1 MESNNKIGF
10 MEALS
15 VLLIVVFAHLILLLP
30 KIIIEEQST
39 GSIINIIYV
48 TLLALFAIYILNLL
62 YKKFKGMD
70 ILDVSNFLFGN
81 KFKFIIGL
89 IYIAHAIFIAS
100 LLLRNTAENLKTT
113 YFQNTPTPYIAFFML
128 VGVAYINRFNLKT
141 IIKCNLILLPLIA
154 VSFIVLFVLSS
165 DNFVFERVFPI
176 MGYGTKNIFLTGS
189 ANIFCFGNIF
199 FLLFLMPYL
208 KDYNQFKKLSYTS
221 VILSSFFIFITILGI
236 LLVFPINVASTSNI
250 PLYMQTRTLTFG
262 KLLQR
267 LDALFILIW
276 DLNILSYLSII
287 VGFTVSI
294 FKKITNIQTSKTI
307 SYTFVA
313 ILLGATLI
321 YKNII
326 ETRLLDSNWYKN
338 FTLIIVFG
346 IGFFVLLLANIK
358 KFRIER
364 KYINKGEKQI
374 E

>member
-15 VLLIVVFAHLILLLP
+15 ILLIVVFAHLVLLLP
-30 KIIIEEQST
+30 KIIIEDQGT
-39 GSIINIIYV
+39 GSIINVIYV
-48 TLLALFAIYILNLL
+48 SLLALFAVYILNIL

-70 ILDVSNFLFGN
+70 ILDISNFLFGK
-81 KFKFIIGL
+81 KFRFIVGI
-89 IYIAHAIFIAS
+89 IFIVHAIFVSS

-128 VGVAYINRFNLKT
+128 VGVAYLSKFSLKT
-141 IIKCNLILLPLIA
+141 IIKCNLIIVPLIA
-154 VSFIVLFVLSS
+154 ASFIILFALSS
-165 DNFVFERVFPI
+165 ENFVFERVFPI
-176 MGYGTKNIFLTGS
+176 LGNGVENIFLSGS
-189 ANIFCFGNIF
+189 ANIFCLGNIF
-199 FLLFLMPYL
+199 FLLLIMPYL

-221 VILSSFFIFITILGI
+221 IILSSFFILITILGI
-236 LLVFPINVASTSNI
+236 LLIFPLNVASTSNI

-276 DLNILSYLSII
+276 DLNILSYLSIVI
-287 VGFTVSI
+287 GFVVSI

-307 SYTFVA
+307 SYTFVT
-313 ILLGATLI
+313 ILLGASLV

-346 IGFFVLLLANIK
+346 LGFLILLLANIK
-358 KFRIER
+358 KRRNEKNQLIKE
-364 KYINKGEKQI
+364 NK
-374 E
+374 

>member
-30 KIIIEEQST
+30 KIIIEDQGTS
-39 GSIINIIYV
+39 SIINIIYV
-48 TLLALFAIYILNLL
+48 TLLALFAIYVLNLL

-70 ILDVSNFLFGN
+70 ILDVSGFLFGN
-81 KFKFIIGL
+81 KFKFLIGL

-128 VGVAYINRFNLKT
+128 VGVAYVNRFSLKT
-141 IIKCNLILLPLIA
+141 IIKCNLIIVPLIA
-154 VSFIVLFVLSS
+154 VSFIALFVLSS
-165 DNFVFERVFPI
+165 ENFVFERVFPV
-176 MGYGTKNIFLTGS
+176 MGYGAKKIFLTGS

-221 VILSSFFIFITILGI
+221 VLLSAFFLFITILGI

-287 VGFTVSI
+287 VGFAVSI
-294 FKKITNIQTSKTI
+294 FKKISNIQDSKTI

-313 ILLGATLI
+313 ILLGATLT
-321 YKNII
+321 YRNII

-346 IGFFVLLLANIK
+346 IGFLVLLLANIK
-358 KFRIER
+358 KFRNEK
-364 KYINKGEKQI
+364 KYINREEKQF

>member
-1 MESNNKIGF
+1 METNNKIGF

-15 VLLIVVFAHLILLLP
+15 ILMIVVFAHLILLLP
-30 KIIIEEQST
+30 KIIIEDQGT
-39 GSIINIIYV
+39 GSIINITYV
-48 TLLALFAIYILNLL
+48 TLLALFAIFILNLL

-70 ILDVSNFLFGN
+70 ILDVSGFLFGK
-81 KFKFIIGL
+81 KFKFIVGL
-89 IYIAHAIFIAS
+89 VYIVHAIFVAS

-128 VGVAYINRFNLKT
+128 VGVAYISRFNLKT
-141 IIKCNLILLPLIA
+141 IIKCNLIIVPLIA
-154 VSFIVLFVLSS
+154 VSFIALFILSA

-176 MGYGTKNIFLTGS
+176 LGYGAENTFLKGS

-199 FLLFLMPYL
+199 FLLLIMPYL

-221 VILSSFFIFITILGI
+221 IILSAFFIFITILGI
-236 LLVFPINVASTSNI
+236 LLIFPLNVASTSNI

-287 VGFTVSI
+287 IGFTISI
-294 FKKITNIQTSKTI
+294 FKKITNIQTGKTI
-307 SYTFVA
+307 SYTFVG
-313 ILLGATLI
+313 ILLGSSLI

-326 ETRLLDSNWYKN
+326 ETRLLDSDWYKN
-338 FTLIIVFG
+338 FTLILVFG
-346 IGFFVLLLANIK
+346 MGFLILLLANIK
-358 KFRIER
+358 KIRSEK
-364 KYINKGEKQI
+364 KYLNKGEKQI

>member
-30 KIIIEEQST
+30 KIIIEDQGT
-39 GSIINIIYV
+39 GSIVNIIYV
-48 TLLALFAIYILNLL
+48 TLLALFTVYILNLL

-70 ILDVSNFLFGN
+70 ILDISNFLFGK
-81 KFKFIIGL
+81 KFKFIVGI
-89 IYIAHAIFIAS
+89 IYIIHAIFVSS

-128 VGVAYINRFNLKT
+128 IGVAYLNRFNLKT
-141 IIKCNLILLPLIA
+141 IIKCNLIIVPLIA
-154 VSFIVLFVLSS
+154 VSFIVLFILSS
-165 DNFVFERVFPI
+165 ENFVFERVFPI
-176 MGYGTKNIFLTGS
+176 LGNGAENTFLYGIS
-189 ANIFCFGNIF
+189 NIFCFGNIF
-199 FLLFLMPYL
+199 FLLFLMSYL
-208 KDYNQFKKLSYTS
+208 KDYNQFNKLSYIS
-221 VILSSFFIFITILGI
+221 IILSSFFILLTILGI
-236 LLVFPINVASTSNI
+236 LLIFPLNVASTSNI

-287 VGFTVSI
+287 VGFIVSI
-294 FKKITNIQTSKTI
+294 FKKITNIQSTKTI

-313 ILLGATLI
+313 ILLGASLI

-346 IGFFVLLLANIK
+346 MGFIIFLLANIK
-358 KFRIER
+358 KR
-364 KYINKGEKQI
+364 KNEKNQIIKEKKQI

>member
-30 KIIIEEQST
+30 KIIIEDQGTS
-39 GSIINIIYV
+39 SIINIIYV
-48 TLLALFAIYILNLL
+48 TLLALFAIYVLNLL

-70 ILDVSNFLFGN
+70 ILDVSGFLFGN
-81 KFKFIIGL
+81 KFKFLIGL

-128 VGVAYINRFNLKT
+128 VGVAYVNRFSLKT
-141 IIKCNLILLPLIA
+141 IIKCNLIIVPLIA
-154 VSFIVLFVLSS
+154 VSFIALFVLSS
-165 DNFVFERVFPI
+165 ENFVFERVFPV
-176 MGYGTKNIFLTGS
+176 MGYGAKKIFLTGS

-221 VILSSFFIFITILGI
+221 VLLSAFFIFITILGI

-287 VGFTVSI
+287 VGFAVSI
-294 FKKITNIQTSKTI
+294 FKKISNIQDSKTI

-313 ILLGATLI
+313 ILLGATLT
-321 YKNII
+321 YRNII

-346 IGFFVLLLANIK
+346 IGFLVLLLANIK
-358 KFRIER
+358 KFRNEK
-364 KYINKGEKQI
+364 KYINREEKQF

>member
-1 MESNNKIGF
+1 MDSNNKIGF

-15 VLLIVVFAHLILLLP
+15 ILMITVFAHLILLLP
-30 KIIIEEQST
+30 KIIIEDQGT
-39 GSIINIIYV
+39 GSVINIIYV
-48 TLLALFAIYILNLL
+48 TLLALFAVFILNLL

-70 ILDVSNFLFGN
+70 ILDISGFLLGK
-81 KFKFIIGL
+81 KFKFVVGL
-89 IYIAHAIFIAS
+89 IYIVHVIFVAS

-128 VGVAYINRFNLKT
+128 VGVAYLCRFNLKT
-141 IIKCNLILLPLIA
+141 IIKCNLIIVPLIA
-154 VSFIVLFVLSS
+154 ISFIVLFVLSS
-165 DNFVFERVFPI
+165 ENFVFERVFPI
-176 MGYGTKNIFLTGS
+176 LGYGAKATFLKGI

-199 FLLFLMPYL
+199 FLLLLMPYL
-208 KDYNQFKKLSYTS
+208 KDYNQFNKLSYTS
-221 VILSSFFIFITILGI
+221 VILSGFFILITILGI
-236 LLVFPINVASTSNI
+236 LLVFPLNVASTSNI

-287 VGFTVSI
+287 IGFVVSI

-313 ILLGATLI
+313 ILLGASLI

-338 FTLIIVFG
+338 FTLILVFG
-346 IGFFVLLLANIK
+346 LGFLILLLANIK
-358 KFRIER
+358 KLKQEK
-364 KYINKGEKQI
+364 KYIDQGEKQI

>member
-10 MEALS
+10 MEALGI
-15 VLLIVVFAHLILLLP
+15 LLIVVFAHLILLLP
-30 KIIIEEQST
+30 KIIIEDQGT

-48 TLLALFAIYILNLL
+48 TLLALFTIYVLNLL
-62 YKKFKGMD
+62 YKNFKGMD
-70 ILDVSNFLFGN
+70 ILDISAYLFGN

-89 IYIAHAIFIAS
+89 IFAAHAIFVAS

-128 VGVAYINRFNLKT
+128 VGVAYLNRFSLKT
-141 IIKCNLILLPLIA
+141 IIKCNLIIIPLIA
-154 VSFIVLFVLSS
+154 ISFIVLFILSS
-165 DNFVFERVFPI
+165 ENFVFERIFPI
-176 MGYGTKNIFLTGS
+176 MGYGSEKIFLSGS
-189 ANIFCFGNIF
+189 SNIFCFGNIF
-199 FLLFLMPYL
+199 FLLLLMPFL

-221 VILSSFFIFITILGI
+221 IILSSLFILITISGI
-236 LLVFPINVASTSNI
+236 LLVFPLNVASTSNI

-276 DLNILSYLSII
+276 DLNVLSYLSII
-287 VGFTVSI
+287 IGFAVSI
-294 FKKITNIQTSKTI
+294 FKKITNIQTGKTI
-307 SYTFVA
+307 SYTIVL
-313 ILLGATLI
+313 ILLGASLV

-346 IGFFVLLLANIK
+346 LGFSILLLANLK
-358 KFRIER
+358 KKLNKKKSIT
-364 KYINKGEKQI
+364 NKGEKAI
-374 E
+374 

>member
-1 MESNNKIGF
+1 
-10 MEALS
+10 
-15 VLLIVVFAHLILLLP
+15 
-30 KIIIEEQST
+30 
-39 GSIINIIYV
+39 
-48 TLLALFAIYILNLL
+48 
-62 YKKFKGMD
+62 
-70 ILDVSNFLFGN
+70 
-81 KFKFIIGL
+81 
-89 IYIAHAIFIAS
+89 
-100 LLLRNTAENLKTT
+100 
-113 YFQNTPTPYIAFFML
+113 ML
-128 VGVAYINRFNLKT
+128 VGVAYINRFSLKT
-141 IIKCNLILLPLIA
+141 IIKCNLIIVPLIA
-154 VSFIVLFVLSS
+154 VSFIALFVLSS
-165 DNFVFERVFPI
+165 ENFVFERVFPI

-208 KDYNQFKKLSYTS
+208 KDYTQFKKLSYTS

-346 IGFFVLLLANIK
+346 IGFFILLLANIK
-358 KFRIER
+358 KIRIER

>member
-30 KIIIEEQST
+30 KIIIEDQGT
-39 GSIINIIYV
+39 GSVINIIYI

-70 ILDVSNFLFGN
+70 ILDVSGFLFGN

-89 IYIAHAIFIAS
+89 IYITHAIFIAS

-128 VGVAYINRFNLKT
+128 VGVAYINRFSLKT
-141 IIKCNLILLPLIA
+141 IIKCNLIIVPLIA
-154 VSFIVLFVLSS
+154 VSFIALFVLSS
-165 DNFVFERVFPI
+165 ENFVFERVFPI

-294 FKKITNIQTSKTI
+294 FKKITNIQASKTI

-346 IGFFVLLLANIK
+346 IGFFILLLANIK

>member
-15 VLLIVVFAHLILLLP
+15 ILMIVVFAHLILLLP
-30 KIIIEEQST
+30 KIIIENQGT
-39 GSIINIIYV
+39 GSIVNIIFV
-48 TLLALFAIYILNLL
+48 TLLALFAVYILNIL

-70 ILDVSNFLFGN
+70 ILDISGFLFGK
-81 KFKFIIGL
+81 KFKFIVGL
-89 IYIAHAIFIAS
+89 IYIIHAIFVAS

-128 VGVAYINRFNLKT
+128 VGVAYLCRFNLKT
-141 IIKCNLILLPLIA
+141 IIKCNLIIVPLIA
-154 VSFIVLFVLSS
+154 VSFIALFILSS
-165 DNFVFERVFPI
+165 KNFVFERVFPI
-176 MGYGTKNIFLTGS
+176 LGYGAETTFLKGS

-199 FLLFLMPYL
+199 FLLLLMPYL
-208 KDYNQFKKLSYTS
+208 KDYNQFNKLSYTS
-221 VILSSFFIFITILGI
+221 VILSGFFILITILGI
-236 LLVFPINVASTSNI
+236 LLVFPLNVASTSNI

-276 DLNILSYLSII
+276 DLNILSYLSIVI
-287 VGFTVSI
+287 GFVVSI
-294 FKKITNIQTSKTI
+294 FKKITNIQTGKTI

-313 ILLGATLI
+313 ILLGASLI
-321 YKNII
+321 YRNII

-338 FTLIIVFG
+338 FTLILVFG
-346 IGFFVLLLANIK
+346 MGFLILLLANFK
-358 KFRIER
+358 KLRQE
-364 KYINKGEKQI
+364 KKSINKGEKQI

>member
-30 KIIIEEQST
+30 KIIIENQGT

-70 ILDVSNFLFGN
+70 ILDVSGFLLGN

-128 VGVAYINRFNLKT
+128 VGVAYINRFSLKT
-141 IIKCNLILLPLIA
+141 IIKCNLIIVPLIA
-154 VSFIVLFVLSS
+154 VSFITLFVLSS
-165 DNFVFERVFPI
+165 ENFVFERVFPI
-176 MGYGTKNIFLTGS
+176 LGNGTKNIFLNGS

-221 VILSSFFIFITILGI
+221 VILSSFFIFITIFGI

-276 DLNILSYLSII
+276 DLNILSYLSIVI
-287 VGFTVSI
+287 GFVISI
-294 FKKITNIQTSKTI
+294 FKKITNIQTTKTI

-346 IGFFVLLLANIK
+346 IGFLILLLANIK
-358 KFRIER
+358 KIIIF
-364 KYINKGEKQI
+364 KKSINKGEMQI